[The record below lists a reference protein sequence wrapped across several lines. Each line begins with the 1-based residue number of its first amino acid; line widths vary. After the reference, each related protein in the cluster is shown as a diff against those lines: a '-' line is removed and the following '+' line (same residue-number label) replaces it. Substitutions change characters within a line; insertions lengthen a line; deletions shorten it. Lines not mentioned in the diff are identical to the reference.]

1 MIVTKMSQNMEKL
14 NWLSKEKKLQNE
26 KKQFIIIIRKYY
38 ILENFGSVQGK
49 DKKSFSFALMFEKRN
64 FFFF

>member
-38 ILENFGSVQGK
+38 ILENFGSV
-49 DKKSFSFALMFEKRN
+49 
-64 FFFF
+64 